1 MKLTSNATSFL
12 ATCLSAALLS
22 GTLPA
27 QAETVRVLS
36 YNVQDCFNLG
46 RKDQNVERT
55 AEVIRKLAPD
65 VAGIQ
70 ELDRNTKRSK
80 GHDIAGELAEKTG
93 MELSYGKTID
103 FQGGAY
109 GIGILSKKKPI
120 RAYTVP
126 LPGKEEK
133 RALQIAEFETYV
145 FFCTHLSLTKNSKI
159 ESVPLINAEAAK
171 FSKPIILVG
180 DFNAYPD
187 SEPIQELRKTWKQVS
202 VNGFTFPAN
211 APTVQIDYIFLHTD
225 KPYRAE
231 HAAIIEEPSV
241 SDHRPI
247 TVELTWEP

>member
-1 MKLTSNATSFL
+1 MKLSSNVTSLL
-12 ATCLSAALLS
+12 ATCLSATLFSGILS
-22 GTLPA
+22 A

-70 ELDRNTKRSK
+70 ELDRRTKRSK

-93 MELSYGKTID
+93 MELSYGKTIQ
-103 FQGGAY
+103 FQGGEY
-109 GIGILSKKKPI
+109 GIGILSKKKPV
-120 RAYTVP
+120 RSYKVP

-145 FFCTHLSLTKNSKI
+145 FFCTHLSLTKASQI

-180 DFNAYPD
+180 DFNANPD
-187 SEPIQELRKTWKQVS
+187 SETIREFRKTWKQVS
-202 VNGFTFPAN
+202 LNGFTFPAN
-211 APTVQIDYIFLHTD
+211 EPKIQIDYIFLRTD
-225 KPYRAE
+225 KPFQAMN
-231 HAAIIEEPSV
+231 AAIIEEPST

-247 TVELTWEP
+247 SVELTW

>member
-12 ATCLSAALLS
+12 VTCLSATLFSGFLS
-22 GTLPA
+22 A

-55 AEVIRKLAPD
+55 AAVIRKLAPD

-70 ELDRNTKRSK
+70 ELDRSTKRSK

-103 FQGGAY
+103 YQGGAY
-109 GIGILSKKKPI
+109 GIGILSKNKPI

-133 RALQIAEFETYV
+133 RALQVAEFETYV
-145 FFCTHLSLTKNSKI
+145 FFCTHLSLTKASQI
-159 ESVPLINAEAAK
+159 ESVPLINAEAGK

-180 DFNAYPD
+180 DFNAYPN
-187 SEPIQELRKTWKQVS
+187 SPTIQEFRKTWKQAS
-202 VNGFTFPAN
+202 ANGFTFPAN
-211 APTVQIDYIFLHTD
+211 NPAYQIDYIFLHTD
-225 KPYRAE
+225 KPFRAE
-231 HAAIIEEPSV
+231 KAASIEEPST

-247 TVELTWEP
+247 SVELTW